1 MSFLPC
7 PEGFLP
13 TRGASILPVDDRID
27 LCHNNINTIVQVVI
41 KSIIEKNL
49 KRKKGEIHKKIK
61 IDLTEA
67 ALRLLPSLWRLATA
81 SPSELETKML
91 LKKFALFNKMLL
103 KMLFKG

>member
-1 MSFLPC
+1 MSFLPG
-7 PEGFLP
+7 PDGFLP
-13 TRGASILPVDDRID
+13 PGASILPVDDRID

-41 KSIIEKNL
+41 KSIIK
-49 KRKKGEIHKKIK
+49 KRKKEKKEKFIKKK

-91 LKKFALFNKMLL
+91 FKKFALFNPSQPS
-103 KMLFKG
+103 